1 MLTLSRDMEKPF
13 RGPTEKADRPDVLEN
28 APMHYAPR
36 NEQGVVFLFSD
47 YAKKNRIRIEEIRTA
62 FPDCIAYQ
70 KTAGG
75 EKRVRIE
82 FEYRAKNFL
91 THGHTSSECDW
102 IVCWENNWPS
112 APEHLRII
120 ELRVDYGLG
129 HCVWMM
135 PVESAEDKKELD
147 RKNKTDWSVP
157 ATAHKG
163 DLILFYYRLPDK
175 FVKCIFKVDSNVEHK
190 PASWFDGEKD
200 YQAVIRK
207 VAWLEC
213 PLHLSEMQN
222 DKILAT
228 AGFVR
233 GNLQGRR
240 NVSAHRDHLLS
251 LILKRNPRLNRI
263 LTPFL

>member
-1 MLTLSRDMEKPF
+1 MAKPLSAAIR
-13 RGPTEKADRPDVLEN
+13 RSAEKADRPDVLEK

-47 YAKKNRIRIEEIRTA
+47 YAKKNRIRVEEIRA
-62 FPDCIAYQ
+62 SFPDCIAYQ

-75 EKRVRIE
+75 EKCVRIE

-91 THGHTSSECDW
+91 THGHAANECDW

-129 HCVWMM
+129 HNVWMM
-135 PVESAEDKKELD
+135 PVESAGNKKELE

-157 ATAHKG
+157 RTAHKG

-175 FVKCIFKVDSNVEHK
+175 FVKCIYKVDGHVEHK
-190 PASWFDGEKD
+190 PAKWYGGEKD
-200 YQAVIRK
+200 YRAEIRK
-207 VAWLEC
+207 VAW
-213 PLHLSEMQN
+213 M
-222 DKILAT
+222 
-228 AGFVR
+228 
-233 GNLQGRR
+233 
-240 NVSAHRDHLLS
+240 
-251 LILKRNPRLNRI
+251 
-263 LTPFL
+263 